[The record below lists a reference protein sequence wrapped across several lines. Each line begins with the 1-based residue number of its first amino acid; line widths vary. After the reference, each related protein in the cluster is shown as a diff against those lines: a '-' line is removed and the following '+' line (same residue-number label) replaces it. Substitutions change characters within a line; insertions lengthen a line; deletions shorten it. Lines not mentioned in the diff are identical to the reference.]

1 MKNAVWFE
9 IPASDLDRAIGFYER
24 IFGKPLRREQMG
36 GVDLGV
42 FPYEQPATGGA
53 VVKGPAYRPSEDGK
67 GPVVYVAAEGESEID
82 AILSRV
88 AAAGGKVALPKSTLP
103 GVGSIAHIIDTEGNR
118 IGLHAA

>member
-9 IPASDLDRAIGFYER
+9 IPATDLDRAVAFYER
-24 IFGKPLRREQMG
+24 IFAKTLKRESMAG
-36 GVDLGV
+36 IDMGV
-42 FPYEQPATGGA
+42 FPYERPATGGA

-67 GPVVYVAAEGESEID
+67 GPVVYVAADGEID

-88 AAAGGKVALPKSTLP
+88 AAAGGKVALPKSALP
-103 GVGSIAHIIDTEGNR
+103 GIGAIAHIIDTEGNR